1 MATVARVL
9 AAKKLKC
16 DPLYAACVS
25 ESTEYVGHVSFEV
38 IAKQQ
43 EERKEGTARAAQG
56 RTTTVL
62 RSTAGGWEELRHV
75 VIREGYAIVDID
87 HFCTFVPAHDMSTS
101 RYHCPFACLLSINPL
116 LSLCPCVPHFSVS
129 PSLSVSRSLCL
140 SIPPSLSIRVLQSFS
155 LDLI

>member
-101 RYHCPFACLLSINPL
+101 RYHCPFACLISINPL
-116 LSLCPCVPHFSVS
+116 LSLSVPAFLISLCLLLS
-129 PSLSVSRSLCL
+129 LSLGLSVSQSLR
-140 SIPPSLSIRVLQSFS
+140 PSVSVSFS
-155 LDLI
+155 LSL